1 MKVEYEYSVIR
12 YVPRV
17 EREEFINVGVLLY
30 CKRKRYA
37 AIRWAVDDARCQCLS
52 VEADVAYLKAYL
64 QSLEGICAGNPDA
77 GQLALLEQAERVR
90 WITANRS
97 TWIQCA
103 PVHVGLCTDPEETLQ
118 QLFHRLV
125 L

>member
-1 MKVEYEYSVIR
+1 MRVEYEYSVIR

-37 AIRWAVDDARCQCLS
+37 AIRWMVDEAKCQCLCTD
-52 VEADVAYLKAYL
+52 ADIAHL
-64 QSLEGICAGNPDA
+64 QAHLASLQKICAGDRDA
-77 GQLALLEQAERVR
+77 GQLAALEQAERVR

-103 PVHVGLCTDPEETLQ
+103 PVHVGLCTDPEDTLE
-118 QLFHRLV
+118 QLFNRLV

>member
-37 AIRWAVDDARCQCLS
+37 AMRWAVDEVRCRCIAA
-52 VEADVAYLKAYL
+52 EADVAYLKAQL
-64 QSLEGICAGNPDA
+64 SSLEKICTGHRDA
-77 GQLALLEQAERVR
+77 GQLALLEQSERVR

-103 PVHVGLCTDPEETLQ
+103 PVHVGLCRDPEETLQ
-118 QLFHRLV
+118 QLFERLV

>member
-1 MKVEYEYSVIR
+1 MKVEYEYSIIR
-12 YVPRV
+12 FVPRV
-17 EREEFINVGVLLY
+17 EREEFINVGILLY

-37 AIRWAVDDARCQCLS
+37 QIRWAVDDTKCKCICL
-52 VEADVAYLKAYL
+52 EADIAHLKAHLTSL
-64 QSLEGICAGNPDA
+64 QKICAGDRDA
-77 GQLALLEQAERVR
+77 GQLAQLEQAERVR

-103 PVHVGLCTDPEETLQ
+103 PVHVGLSSDPAETLQ
-118 QLFHRLV
+118 QLFNRLV

>member
-37 AIRWAVDDARCQCLS
+37 AIRWAIDDARCYCLFA
-52 VEADVAYLKAYL
+52 ETDVAYLKA
-64 QSLEGICAGNPDA
+64 QISSLEMICAGNRDGGP
-77 GQLALLEQAERVR
+77 LAALEQSERVR

-97 TWIQCA
+97 TWLQCA
-103 PVHVGLCTDPEETLQ
+103 PVHVGLCTDPEDTLR
-118 QLFHRLV
+118 QLFERLI

>member
-1 MKVEYEYSVIR
+1 MIR

-30 CKRKRYA
+30 CKRTRYA
-37 AIRWAVDDARCQCLS
+37 AMQWAVDEAKCQCLYTH
-52 VEADVAYLKAYL
+52 ADVVQLKAHL
-64 QSLEGICAGNPDA
+64 SSLEKICAGDRDA
-77 GQLALLEQAERVR
+77 GQLAALEQAERVR

-103 PVHVGLCTDPEETLQ
+103 PVHVGLCTDPEDTLE
-118 QLFHRLV
+118 QLFNRLV

>member
-37 AIRWAVDDARCQCLS
+37 ALRWLVDEDRCKCLFADADSIL
-52 VEADVAYLKAYL
+52 LKAHL
-64 QSLEGICAGNPDA
+64 SSLEKICAGEADA
-77 GQLALLEQAERVR
+77 GQLAKLEQAERVR

-97 TWIQCA
+97 TWIQRA
-103 PVHVGLCTDPEETLQ
+103 PDHTGLCTNSEEILQ
-118 QLFHRLV
+118 ELFNRLI

>member
-37 AIRWAVDDARCQCLS
+37 ALRWLVDEDRCKCLFAN
-52 VEADVAYLKAYL
+52 ADLILLKAHL
-64 QSLEGICAGNPDA
+64 SSLEKICAGKADA
-77 GQLALLEQAERVR
+77 GQLAKLEQAERVR

-103 PVHVGLCTDPEETLQ
+103 PVHTGLCTDPEYTLQ
-118 QLFHRLV
+118 ELFNRLI

>member
-37 AIRWAVDDARCQCLS
+37 AMQWAVDGAKCQCLYTHTD
-52 VEADVAYLKAYL
+52 VEQLKAYL
-64 QSLEGICAGNPDA
+64 SSLEKICAGDPDA
-77 GQLALLEQAERVR
+77 GQLAKLEQAERVR

-103 PVHVGLCTDPEETLQ
+103 PVHTGLCTNPEETLQ
-118 QLFHRLV
+118 ELFNRLI